1 MVATVSFRISRWSA
15 WAPGLSTP
23 EEWSAWAAND
33 AGLAGEE
40 SPKVPELP
48 ALVVRRA
55 SRADR
60 IALRAAFDCCAGI
73 TGPLP
78 TVFAS
83 RHGEVHRSLEL
94 LEALAKEEA
103 LSPTSFSLSVHNAAA
118 GLFSIGR
125 KDRSPSTSL
134 AAGLDSLPM
143 AVLEA
148 AGMLAEGAPR
158 VLVVAQEEPLP
169 PPFQPYVAEREP
181 CAAVALLLE
190 PLLDPAEAPSLEP
203 AAAGASLS
211 LELIPGRT
219 AGENTGLEHGYLLP
233 FLRFLGRGQEG
244 ELELLHGAR
253 GWRWR
258 RTA

>member
-1 MVATVSFRISRWSA
+1 MVATVSFCISRWSA

-33 AGLAGEE
+33 AGLEGEE

-60 IALRAAFDCCAGI
+60 IALRAAFDCCADI

-94 LEALAKEEA
+94 LEALAQGEA

-158 VLVVAQEEPLP
+158 VLVVVQEEPLP
-169 PPFQPYVAEREP
+169 APFQPYVAEREP
-181 CAAVALLLE
+181 CAALALLLE
-190 PLLDPAEAPSLEP
+190 PAQP
-203 AAAGASLS
+203 GTRSLS
-211 LELIPGRT
+211 LELISGGG
-219 AGENTGLEHGYLLP
+219 GENTGLESGHLLP
-233 FLRFLGRGQEG
+233 FLRFLGREQAG

>member
-1 MVATVSFRISRWSA
+1 MVATVSFHISRWSA
-15 WAPGLSTP
+15 WAPGLSTL
-23 EEWSAWAAND
+23 EAWSAWAAND
-33 AGLAGEE
+33 AGLEGEE

-48 ALVVRRA
+48 AMVVRRA

-60 IALRAAFDCCAGI
+60 IALRAAFDCCADI

-94 LEALAKEEA
+94 LEALAKEEG

-169 PPFQPYVAEREP
+169 APFQPYVAEREP

-190 PLLDPAEAPSLEP
+190 PATS
-203 AAAGASLS
+203 GASLS
-211 LELIPGRT
+211 LELISGRS

-233 FLRFLGRGQEG
+233 FLRFLGRGQVG

>member
-1 MVATVSFRISRWSA
+1 MAGSVNFSISKWSA
-15 WAPGLSTP
+15 WAPGVSTP
-23 EEWSAWAAND
+23 DAWRTWAAGD
-33 AGLAGEE
+33 APLDGEE
-40 SPKVPELP
+40 SPKLPEFPPLL
-48 ALVVRRA
+48 ARRA

-60 IALRAAFDCCAGI
+60 IALRAALDCCASSSE
-73 TGPLP
+73 PVP

-94 LEALAKEEA
+94 LEALARGEG

-125 KDRSPSTSL
+125 NDRSPSTSL

-148 AGMLAEGAPR
+148 AGLLEEGAPR
-158 VLVVAQEEPLP
+158 VLVVVYEEPLP
-169 PPFQPYVAEREP
+169 APFQPYVAEREP

-190 PLLDPAEAPSLEP
+190 REAPRP
-203 AAAGASLS
+203 FT
-211 LELIPGRT
+211 LELVSGG
-219 AGENTGLEHGYLLP
+219 ADQNLEQGHLLP
-233 FLRFLGRGQEG
+233 FLRFLAREQER
-244 ELELLHGAR
+244 ELSVRHGAR